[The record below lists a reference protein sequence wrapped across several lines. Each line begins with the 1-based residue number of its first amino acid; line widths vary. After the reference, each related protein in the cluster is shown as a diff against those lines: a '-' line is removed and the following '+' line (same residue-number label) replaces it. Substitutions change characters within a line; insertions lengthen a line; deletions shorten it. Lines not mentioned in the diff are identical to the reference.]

1 MKSWEV
7 LGVSAKAN
15 KAQITQAYRT
25 LAYIFHPDRFADAP
39 KHVQDEAAR
48 RMAQANKAYELLRK
62 GRREEVTFTLS
73 VDERVHAQ
81 RVAHAR
87 SQPAWNQVV
96 RERAKAE
103 ARAKATREARER
115 AMTNGQARAKPKN
128 PRQHSSS
135 VMAGMGEALHTG
147 KLYCRGCQSIQWL
160 PPDWKAQL
168 DRLDFFCSVC
178 DRIILSR

>member
-25 LAYIFHPDRFADAP
+25 LAYIFHPDRFVDAP
-39 KHVQDEAAR
+39 PNVQEEAAR
-48 RMAQANKAYELLRK
+48 RMAEVNKAYDLLRK
-62 GRREEVTFTLS
+62 GRKDDVTFTLS

-81 RVAHAR
+81 RVAHAHA
-87 SQPAWNQVV
+87 QPAWNQVV

-103 ARAKATREARER
+103 AKAKQVREARER
-115 AMTNGQARAKPKN
+115 AMTNGQARARPKN
-128 PRQHSSS
+128 PRQGS

-160 PPDWKAQL
+160 PPDWRAQL

-178 DRIILSR
+178 DKVILSR